1 MKERLEDLWWVID
14 DGVSDVDNYYIK
26 SLMRE
31 KYSDMPDSKLA
42 NKFLSWSKNRMNEA
56 MEAAEEFEMLVN
68 KHKDADREKMPDK
81 DFKEKYMGYD
91 MIIEIFKKKIK
102 TVSQKISDFKM

>member
-31 KYSDMPDSKLA
+31 KYSDMSDSKLA